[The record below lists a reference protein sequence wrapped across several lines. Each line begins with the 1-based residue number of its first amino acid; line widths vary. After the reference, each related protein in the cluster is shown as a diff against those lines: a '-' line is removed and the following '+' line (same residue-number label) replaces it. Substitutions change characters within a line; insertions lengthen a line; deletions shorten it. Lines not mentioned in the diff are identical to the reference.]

1 MCINNIFQCYTKKL
15 NFLLY
20 VRVAKYAE
28 YAKYL
33 QPKIRKKPFTLEKKM
48 EIIRHMDI
56 KNQVVLILRT
66 GYANYKG
73 HHHNVKELF
82 TTNTKFWF

>member
-1 MCINNIFQCYTKKL
+1 MLEWLNMLNMPNIYNQKL
-15 NFLLY
+15 GKSPL
-20 VRVAKYAE
+20 
-28 YAKYL
+28 
-33 QPKIRKKPFTLEKKM
+33 PWKKM
-48 EIIRHMDI
+48 EMIRHMDI